1 MGGRFRLLADCRTRF
16 KRLGLHYAPSK
27 VESTSAAARHVGP
40 VGAHR
45 RLVGAVLA
53 EQDDEWTEARRY
65 EPDGVA
71 LGLSRYAE
79 TVGSPAR

>member
-1 MGGRFRLLADCRTRF
+1 MGWPLPAAGNRRTRF

-40 VGAHR
+40 VRAHR